1 MNKQSSKQN
10 EAIFYYDK
18 MIEAQNNENYEYLKY
33 YISAFVNAARTIQ
46 QFTYYDAKQTGRVS
60 EYEDLVRGN
69 KVFEFFRDIR
79 NDNIHE
85 KLIETN
91 RIGSSSMMGQFVV
104 RRPETTDEQLASYK
118 ENLRQD
124 DSTGITTEV
133 QYFFEEW
140 DGSED
145 VFTLANNY
153 LSQLEDFISEAERR
167 GIIQT

>member
-1 MNKQSSKQN
+1 MNKQRLKQN

-18 MIEAQNNENYEYLKY
+18 MIEAQDSENYEHLKH

-46 QFTYYDAKQTGRVS
+46 QFTYYDAKQTRRVS

-69 KVFEFFRDIR
+69 AVFEFFRDIR

-91 RIGSSSMMGQFVV
+91 RIGSSSTIGQLIV
-104 RRPETTDEQLASYK
+104 RRPETTDEQLASYEK
-118 ENLRQD
+118 NLQQD

-145 VFTLANNY
+145 VFTLASNY
-153 LSQLEDFISEAERR
+153 LSQLEVFISEAEHQ
-167 GIIQT
+167 GII